1 MYVLT
6 RKVNEELVI
15 GQNIRIVVLEIAGR
29 QVKLGIEAPD
39 DVEIKRVE
47 R

>member
-1 MYVLT
+1 MYVVT
-6 RKVNEELVI
+6 RKVSEELVI
-15 GQNIRIVVLEIAGR
+15 GQNVRIVVLEIAGR

>member
-29 QVKLGIEAPD
+29 QVKLGIEAPE